1 VLQLQDGL
9 AAFVGDFADVLPE
22 AVVTDIGL

>member
-1 VLQLQDGL
+1 MQDGL
-9 AAFVGDFADVLPE
+9 ADFVGDFAYVFSE